1 MLTAGRKADIWLYS
15 AQATSL
21 AVTMTDLNLSNLK
34 KRSLS
39 VLRIG
44 TDDWYDFE
52 ASRGG
57 GVRFTIV
64 VPYEVARQ
72 ATSRTP
78 VLIVLPA
85 GGLDPDRYFFED
97 ERARAPQ
104 LKLGWISSIQK
115 VATRQSRL
123 AFDHITNLEPATLTE
138 LVGSEF
144 PARFRSSAAD
154 LATSVFELETLTP
167 KFGEWL
173 FDRIASFPGNTDVLR
188 RLTAIV
194 GRPRF
199 FRSALALQYDALAL
213 ALRAFGAPA
222 AAAEGLNL
230 GPRSTALEGVRAQE
244 NLVIEHDA
252 RWIPGWTLADS
263 DVTGRALFREGRD
276 ELEVFTAN
284 REDLERVFGVD
295 LIYLNQRRR
304 SLVMV
309 QYKMLEPQPPTRRQV
324 DNGFFGTSAVTDE
337 QEWTVP
343 INEQF
348 KKELARMEAFDSRAG
363 AGGGSY
369 RMNSS
374 PFYFKLVKRTGST
387 SGAGIMLSLGHLKQL
402 AGAGAL
408 TGPRDGL
415 RIAYSELAGH
425 YLRSESFVE
434 LIRSGYIGSHDA
446 TTDHLQAMIEAT
458 LSEGRSVV
466 AAIQRAIPS
475 ERAPGSRWR

>member
-1 MLTAGRKADIWLYS
+1 
-15 AQATSL
+15 
-21 AVTMTDLNLSNLK
+21 MTDLDLSNLK

-44 TDDWYDFE
+44 ADEWYDFE

-78 VLIVLPA
+78 VLIVLP
-85 GGLDPDRYFFED
+85 GGVLDRDRYFFED
-97 ERARAPQ
+97 ERRSAPQ

-123 AFDHITNLEPATLTE
+123 AFDHITSLEPASLAE
-138 LVGSEF
+138 LLGPEI
-144 PARFRSSAAD
+144 PARLRAAAAD
-154 LATSVFELETLTP
+154 LATSAVELEALTP
-167 KFGEWL
+167 KFGAWL
-173 FDRIASFPGNTDVLR
+173 FDRIASFPRNSDVLR

-194 GRPRF
+194 SRPKV

-222 AAAEGLNL
+222 AAAEDLEFGS
-230 GPRSTALEGVRAQE
+230 RSTALEGVRAQE
-244 NLVIEHDA
+244 NLVVEHDA
-252 RWIPGWTLADS
+252 RWMPGWTLADS
-263 DVTGRALFREGRD
+263 DVTGRALFREGQD

-309 QYKMLEPQPPTRRQV
+309 QYKMLEPQPRARRQI
-324 DNGFFGTSAVTDE
+324 DNGFFGTSTVTDE
-337 QEWTVP
+337 QEWSVP

-363 AGGGSY
+363 AVGGSY
-369 RMNSS
+369 RMNAS

-387 SGAGIMLSLGHLKQL
+387 NGAGIMLSLGHLQQL
-402 AGAGAL
+402 GDARAL

-434 LIRSGYIGSHDA
+434 LVRSGYIGSHDA

-475 ERAPGSRWR
+475 ERGPGSRWR

>member
-1 MLTAGRKADIWLYS
+1 MD
-15 AQATSL
+15 
-21 AVTMTDLNLSNLK
+21 LSNLR

-39 VLRIG
+39 VLRMG
-44 TDDWYDFE
+44 ADDWYDFE
-52 ASRGG
+52 ASRGD

-72 ATSRTP
+72 ATSRAP
-78 VLIVLPA
+78 VLIVIS
-85 GGLDPDRYFFED
+85 GGVLHLDRYYFED
-97 ERARAPQ
+97 ERTIAPQ

-115 VATRQSRL
+115 VATRQSRV
-123 AFDHITNLEPATLTE
+123 AFDHITSLEPASLAE
-138 LVGSEF
+138 LVGPEI
-144 PARFRSSAAD
+144 PARFRAAASD
-154 LATSVFELETLTP
+154 LATSAVDLETLTP
-167 KFGEWL
+167 KFGAWL
-173 FDRIASFPGNTDVLR
+173 FDRIASFPGNNDVLR

-194 GRPRF
+194 GRPKF
-199 FRSALALQYDALAL
+199 FGSALALQYDALAL

-222 AAAEGLNL
+222 AAAEDLEL
-230 GPRSTALEGVRAQE
+230 GTRSTALEGIRTQE
-244 NLVIEHDA
+244 NLLIEHDA
-252 RWIPGWTLADS
+252 RWMPGWTLAAS
-263 DVTGRALFREGRD
+263 DVTGRAVFREGQD

-309 QYKMLEPQPPTRRQV
+309 QYKMLEPQPRALRQV
-324 DNGFFGTSAVTDE
+324 DYGFFGISTVTDE

-363 AGGGSY
+363 AVGGSY
-369 RMNSS
+369 RMNAS

-387 SGAGIMLSLGHLKQL
+387 NGAGIMLSLGHLQHL
-402 AGAGAL
+402 ADAGAL

-415 RIAYSELAGH
+415 RIAYSKLAGH

-434 LIRSGYIGSHDA
+434 LVRSGYIGSHDA
-446 TTDHLQAMIEAT
+446 TTDHLQAMIQAT

-475 ERAPGSRWR
+475 ERGPGSRWG